1 MVKSYLLV
9 HNTANIF
16 KGVITMADWINA
28 IMFGVAL
35 IAFTLGLSSIVM
47 GFMTAKAG
55 AEGMQEKI
63 EYGFFGV
70 TGLVLCLL
78 MAYALA

>member
-1 MVKSYLLV
+1 
-9 HNTANIF
+9 
-16 KGVITMADWINA
+16 MADWINA

-55 AEGMQEKI
+55 AEGMQEKSSTV
-63 EYGFFGV
+63 F
-70 TGLVLCLL
+70 L
-78 MAYALA
+78 ALQVWCFAC

>member
-1 MVKSYLLV
+1 
-9 HNTANIF
+9 
-16 KGVITMADWINA
+16 MADWINA

-35 IAFTLGLSSIVM
+35 IAFTRSIVM

-70 TGLVLCLL
+70 TGLVLCML

>member
-1 MVKSYLLV
+1 
-9 HNTANIF
+9 
-16 KGVITMADWINA
+16 
-28 IMFGVAL
+28 
-35 IAFTLGLSSIVM
+35 
-47 GFMTAKAG
+47 
-55 AEGMQEKI
+55 MQEKI

>member
-1 MVKSYLLV
+1 
-9 HNTANIF
+9 
-16 KGVITMADWINA
+16 MADWINE

-47 GFMTAKAG
+47 GLMTAKAG

-70 TGLVLCLL
+70 TGLIVCML